1 MPPFVW
7 VGHMEPIPSVL
18 DLGVGRTSPVSWL
31 LASGLSGPSRPAV
44 VTVVPGGE
52 VLDHPSFTELY
63 ERVYDSMVRLA
74 YVILGSADAAE
85 EVVQDAFLALHD
97 RFGQID
103 RPEWYLRRV
112 VVNRCRDQVRRK
124 VRFRQRVPLLVVD
137 AVQSARSS
145 GHDGERRD
153 LVEALRTLPLRQRA
167 AIVLRF
173 FGDHS
178 EAEIADALGVRPGTV
193 KSLVHRGLEALR
205 AELGEE
211 VTS

>member
-1 MPPFVW
+1 
-7 VGHMEPIPSVL
+7 MEPLPVVLSSPLRLPEALRHAASAGSAPGRAVAVSVL
-18 DLGVGRTSPVSWL
+18 SDSDLWQR
-31 LASGLSGPSRPAV
+31 
-44 VTVVPGGE
+44 
-52 VLDHPSFTELY
+52 PSFTELY
-63 ERVYDSMVRLA
+63 ERTYDSMVRLA

-85 EVVQDAFLALHD
+85 EVVQDAFLSLHD
-97 RFGQID
+97 RFDQVD
-103 RPEWYLRRV
+103 KPEWYVRRT

-137 AVQSARSS
+137 AVQSSRAP

-153 LVEALRTLPLRQRA
+153 LVEALRTLPVRQRA

-173 FGDHS
+173 YGDHS

-205 AELGEE
+205 DQLGDGGEG
-211 VTS
+211 VPS